1 MAAFKPLFRRR
12 CLGGNLSAHP
22 KIKKKK
28 ANITMTEV
36 KDFEVCGN
44 HQEIGRAI
52 GQQFSDS
59 IHSFFDNYDLLQ
71 KELLPYYHTS
81 PGREYYEA
89 FLKLHRA
96 YFPEYMSE
104 LEGMSQGASL
114 PFEEIFLAN
123 LRGEFSGLL
132 QLESHPVDRADKGY
146 KGCTDCLVLN
156 PDRALIGHNEDG
168 SPASSGKMF
177 VVHITSDNGIRVSAL
192 CYPGFLPGNAFG
204 YNEAGILHTVNH
216 VAPRQVRLGFGRH
229 FIARSLLDARTME
242 DCIQRVATPGQAA
255 GFNFNIGSLRER
267 RIVGV
272 EVSPER
278 HHVHEVN
285 NYYLHTNHYIELN
298 DVEQEITPSSRIRLS
313 RARTLCRNTP
323 PTDETDVLALL
334 NDQTDQDYP
343 IYCESQPPEIN
354 MTLCTALF
362 DLDNRQLNIYW
373 SRPVINSEK
382 CTSFSL

>member
-1 MAAFKPLFRRR
+1 MK
-12 CLGGNLSAHP
+12 NE
-22 KIKKKK
+22 K
-28 ANITMTEV
+28 ANVTMNAI

-52 GQQFSDS
+52 GRQFADS

-71 KELLPYYHTS
+71 KKLLPYYHTS
-81 PGREYYEA
+81 PGRDYYNA

-96 YFPEYMSE
+96 HFPEYMSE
-104 LEGMSQGASL
+104 LEGMARGADRPL
-114 PFEEIFLAN
+114 EEIFLAN

-132 QLESHPVDRADKGY
+132 QLESHPIELADKNN

-168 SPASSGKMF
+168 SPASSDKMF
-177 VVHITSDNGIRVSAL
+177 VVHITVDSGIGISAL

-204 YNEAGILHTVNH
+204 YNKAGILHTVNH
-216 VAPRQVRLGFGRH
+216 VAPRQVRLGLGRH

-242 DCIQRVATPGQAA
+242 DGIQRVTTPGQAA

-278 HHVHEVN
+278 HHLHEVQ
-285 NYYLHTNHYIELN
+285 NYRLHTNHYIELN
-298 DVEQEITPSSRIRLS
+298 DVEQEITPSSRMRLS
-313 RARTLCRNTP
+313 RARTLCRNNP
-323 PTDETDVLALL
+323 PTDESDVLALL
-334 NDQTDQDYP
+334 NDQTDRDYP
-343 IYCESQPPEIN
+343 IYCEAQTPETST
-354 MTLCTALF
+354 TLCTAIF
-362 DLDNRQLNIYW
+362 DLDSRQLNIYW
-373 SRPVINSEK
+373 GRPVRDSEK
-382 CTSFSL
+382 CIRFSL